1 MVIEPF
7 GLTPQLVLF
16 TAVAV
21 APVTTGEV
29 NVLATAADS
38 HPVEINLTRV

>member
-1 MVIEPF
+1 MVIEPL
-7 GLTPQLVLF
+7 GVIPQLVLF

-38 HPVEINLTRV
+38 QPVDTNLTRV